1 MTERVLTKKE
11 KRQQKERQ
19 IMDDTLAAQTQQR
32 WDASA
37 ARKNNEKL
45 ILDVIDGEGRILRND
60 SWDTTRV
67 PASVTDV
74 PELGT
79 FDESIY
85 LERLLVDE

>member
-67 PASVTDV
+67 PASRSGWYGDIP
-74 PELGT
+74 PEVK
-79 FDESIY
+79 DKYKVNSNNH
-85 LERLLVDE
+85 